1 MTRTRSTFEWKRGGS
16 FSSRSREA
24 LVVGRL
30 QHRLEGII
38 GMRIQSLAS
47 AEILSRVEPRTRQN
61 TMTGTCTE
69 HETVFL
75 DTGYVIALE
84 AADDQ
89 HHEDA
94 ADHWREVGPRLTSIV
109 TTTYVFDE
117 VVTFFNGRD
126 RHAKAVEIGRRL
138 RLSRR
143 VEVVTETEA
152 LFQAAWDRFQ
162 GRPRARR
169 RPVRWP
175 SCCHRGP
182 PA

>member
-1 MTRTRSTFEWKRGGS
+1 MK
-16 FSSRSREA
+16 
-24 LVVGRL
+24 
-30 QHRLEGII
+30 
-38 GMRIQSLAS
+38 
-47 AEILSRVEPRTRQN
+47 
-61 TMTGTCTE
+61 
-69 HETVFL
+69 TVFL

-138 RLSRR
+138 RQSRR
-143 VEVVTETEA
+143 VEVVTETEL
-152 LFQAAWDRFQ
+152 LFQAAWGRFQ
-162 GRPRARR
+162 DRPDKRYSFTDCLSFSLMSRRGIERALAFDHHFEQAGYERI
-169 RPVRWP
+169 P
-175 SCCHRGP
+175 G
-182 PA
+182 